1 MKLID
6 RPKKPGKEESTETQL
21 TDDSVLDLIR
31 YLENCDEG
39 CEEAFRA
46 LDQYAESEIRKEDAA
61 RLMPLVHEHLETCSD
76 CCDAY
81 EALLDVLAKAGN
93 SPEKEKR
100 QSP

>member
-6 RPKKPGKEESTETQL
+6 RPKKPGKEESTEMQL

-81 EALLDVLAKAGN
+81 EALLDVLAKAGDP
-93 SPEKEKR
+93 PEHKKR